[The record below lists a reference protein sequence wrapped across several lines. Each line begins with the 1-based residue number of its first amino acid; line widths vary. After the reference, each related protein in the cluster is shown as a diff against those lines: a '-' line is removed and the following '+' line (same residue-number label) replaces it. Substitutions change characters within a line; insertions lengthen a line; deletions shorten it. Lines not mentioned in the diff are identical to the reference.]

1 MTSEASLADDEAR
14 KASIRPGAWRF
25 YREVLHSAQY
35 FLAPMVDCSVLAF
48 RLLCK
53 RHGTQIGVC
62 PMINS
67 GVFAV
72 SCNENF
78 RRVAYETCDE
88 DHPSIA
94 QICGHDPDDMVR
106 TAAMLEA
113 EGRCVAIDVNLGCP
127 QRVAKRGAYG
137 AYLAEHPE
145 LVKTIVERLVKE
157 THIPITCKI
166 RVLEDD
172 ESTIAFARM
181 LEEAGCSMLTVHGR
195 TKTQTNPKTTTA
207 NWSRIARVVFVSI
220 LKNKT
225 FDIITMILLF
235 VFVQ

>member
-1 MTSEASLADDEAR
+1 MSAEDHASKRASDEAR
-14 KASIRPGAWRF
+14 KAEVRPEAWRF
-25 YREVLHSAQY
+25 YREVLGGAKY

-67 GVFAV
+67 GIYA
-72 SCNENF
+72 CRDNGNF
-78 RRVAYETCDE
+78 RRAAYETCPE

-106 TAAMLEA
+106 TAKLLEA
-113 EGRCVAIDVNLGCP
+113 EGRCVAVDVNLGCP

-137 AYLAEHPE
+137 AFLAENPD
-145 LVKTIVERLVKE
+145 LVRTIVGRLCRE

-166 RVLEDD
+166 RVSDD
-172 ESTIAFARM
+172 DDRTIAFAKM
-181 LEEAGCSMLTVHGR
+181 LEDAGCFMLTVHGR
-195 TKTQTNPKTTTA
+195 TKEQTNPRTTVA
-207 NWSRIARVVFVSI
+207 DWSRIARVVFVLNTVSS
-220 LKNKT
+220 
-225 FDIITMILLF
+225 
-235 VFVQ
+235 

>member
-1 MTSEASLADDEAR
+1 MDCWVKMMASDASRAADEAR
-14 KASIRPGAWRF
+14 KASIRPEAWRF

-67 GVFAV
+67 GIYAG
-72 SCNENF
+72 SGNGNF
-78 RRVAYETCDE
+78 RRAAYETCDE
-88 DHPSIA
+88 DYPSIA

-106 TAAMLEA
+106 TAALLEA
-113 EGRCVAIDVNLGCP
+113 EGRCVAVDVNLGCP
-127 QRVAKRGAYG
+127 QKVAKRGAYG
-137 AYLAEHPE
+137 AFLAEQPE

-172 ESTIAFARM
+172 EATIAFAKM
-181 LEEAGCSMLTVHGR
+181 LEDAGCSLLTVHGR

-207 NWSRIARVVFVSI
+207 DWSRIARVVFVTCS
-220 LKNKT
+220 KKCNY
-225 FDIITMILLF
+225 
-235 VFVQ
+235 